1 MGGPHQRNTAPML
14 SSPRCGGRTRRGTL
28 CRARRSRASID
39 AVCMR
44 APRDL
49 ECLARTETR

>member
-1 MGGPHQRNTAPML
+1 MGGPHRRNTAPML

-49 ECLARTETR
+49 ECLGRTETR